1 MTLARELR
9 VRSDRFSRLAAFVV
23 TGVLLVSVT
32 MPSAQESSEP
42 AVDPRAAGKS
52 FGALVRDLDSKNW
65 VPPYFPGR
73 VTVFDPVEEDRRL
86 RAMAAEPA
94 TTLEVGMYSY
104 KVSPKRAEEGRRLFY
119 LYDFGTA
126 DNWRASERYMFYAA
140 GATTAEDLRSKFG
153 VLIEPQGHLIG
164 LVGMPSPD
172 GRVDYGWSCALCHA
186 AIGPDGAV
194 VAGAPNH
201 AYDNGRFRHRGLVEH
216 IPHPAFVTAGYVD
229 RDVPVEHLMTQGPG
243 RMDRNADRVENPVKI
258 PPLWGLKA
266 IRSGLYA
273 NGTGANFWF
282 ALARHN
288 GGVHP
293 ASEYMEALIAYLLT
307 LEPPPNPRPKGAA
320 ETRGEEA
327 FRKAECASCH
337 SGPYYTNGEIVA
349 IDVIGT
355 DPARVKQE
363 FPKAYRVPTLRR
375 LDLQRLY
382 LHDGT
387 VASLGDLFARSRLS
401 KAKGHA
407 YGIDLTE
414 EEKKDL
420 VAFLLSI

>member
-1 MTLARELR
+1 MTLARER
-9 VRSDRFSRLAAFVV
+9 VADLAGILAAL
-23 TGVLLVSVT
+23 VLVAT
-32 MPSAQESSEP
+32 WIPARAQESSEP
-42 AVDPRAAGKS
+42 PPDPRAAGKS
-52 FGALVRDLDSKNW
+52 FGALVRELEAKNW

-86 RAMAAEPA
+86 REMAAEPA
-94 TTLEVGMYSY
+94 TVLEVGMYSY

-140 GATTAEDLRSKFG
+140 GAATAEDLRAKFG
-153 VLIEPQGHLIG
+153 VLIEPRGHLIG

-186 AIGPDGAV
+186 AIAPDGTV
-194 VAGAPNH
+194 VTGAPNH

-216 IPHPAFVTAGYVD
+216 NPHPAFVTAGYVD
-229 RDVPVEHLMTQGPG
+229 RDVPVEHLVTQGPG
-243 RMDRNADRVENPVKI
+243 RMDRNSDRVENPVKI
-258 PPLWGLKA
+258 PPLWGLKS
-266 IRSGLYA
+266 IKSGLYA

-320 ETRGEEA
+320 ETRGEEV
-327 FRKAECASCH
+327 FKRSGCASCH
-337 SGPYYTNGEIVA
+337 SGMDYTSGEV
-349 IDVIGT
+349 VPVEVVGT

-382 LHDGT
+382 LHDGSVT
-387 VASLGDLFARSRLS
+387 TLGDLFSRARFA
-401 KAKGHA
+401 KVKGHA

-414 EEKKDL
+414 GEKKDL